1 MGLVVRQGV
10 GPALLGVAVGLV
22 VSWFGARAMSALLYG
37 VRPGD
42 PLTLV
47 GVTAL
52 LLVVVL
58 AASLLPARRAA
69 AIHPGSALR
78 EE

>member
-10 GPALLGVAVGLV
+10 APALAGVGVGLV
-22 VSWFGARAMSALLYG
+22 ASWFGARAMGALLYG
-37 VRPGD
+37 VEPGD
-42 PLTLV
+42 PVTMA

-52 LLVVVL
+52 LLLVVL
-58 AASLLPARRAA
+58 AASLVPALRAA